1 MRETLQP
8 CTVAA
13 QTAPQSH
20 DCLGLRGSLHVETG
34 HAGNGRHGFT
44 LIELIIVLTIIVIM
58 SAAVV
63 PVFGSS
69 MAKLERDH
77 AVRDFVATLRYAQ
90 ERAVTDTREYRLALD
105 PELNQYWLLRCAGI
119 VERKKTFE
127 LIDERQGKAM
137 FLPERLS
144 MKSVKARKER
154 QEKYYYISFYPNGA
168 CDRAEVTLQ
177 HEDGRAVTVETKG
190 SLGQLEVK
198 EK

>member
-1 MRETLQP
+1 LQKRVQLP
-8 CTVAA
+8 EG
-13 QTAPQSH
+13 
-20 DCLGLRGSLHVETG
+20 DCLYPDLSPNTG
-34 HAGNGRHGFT
+34 ARQSGGGFT
-44 LIELIIVLTIIVIM
+44 LMELIIVLTIIVIM

-144 MKSVKARKER
+144 MKNVKARKER
-154 QEKYYYISFYPNGA
+154 EERYYYISFYPNGA

-177 HEDGRAVTVETKG
+177 HTDERAVTVKMERSTVTITPKD
-190 SLGQLEVK
+190 SLIKLDGEGRR
-198 EK
+198 

>member
-1 MRETLQP
+1 LQKRVQLP
-8 CTVAA
+8 EG
-13 QTAPQSH
+13 
-20 DCLGLRGSLHVETG
+20 DCLYPDLSPNTG
-34 HAGNGRHGFT
+34 ARQSGGGFT
-44 LIELIIVLTIIVIM
+44 LMELIIVLTIIVIM

-154 QEKYYYISFYPNGA
+154 EERYYYISFYPNGA

-177 HEDGRAVTVETKG
+177 HTDERAVTVKMERSTVTITPKD
-190 SLGQLEVK
+190 SLIKLDGEGRR
-198 EK
+198 

>member
-1 MRETLQP
+1 MPHSATSSEGDRLCP
-8 CTVAA
+8 NLSPNRRAR
-13 QTAPQSH
+13 QS
-20 DCLGLRGSLHVETG
+20 GG
-34 HAGNGRHGFT
+34 GFT

-63 PVFGSS
+63 PVFSGS

-90 ERAVTDTREYRLALD
+90 ERAVTDTREYRLAID
-105 PELNQYWLLRCAGI
+105 PELNQYWLLRCAGV

-154 QEKYYYISFYPNGA
+154 QEKFYYISFYPNGA

>member
-1 MRETLQP
+1 MQKRVQLPEG
-8 CTVAA
+8 
-13 QTAPQSH
+13 
-20 DCLGLRGSLHVETG
+20 DCLYPDLSPNTG
-34 HAGNGRHGFT
+34 ARQSGGGFT
-44 LIELIIVLTIIVIM
+44 LMELIIVLTIIVIM

-154 QEKYYYISFYPNGA
+154 EERYYYISFYPNGA

-177 HEDGRAVTVETKG
+177 HTDERAVTVKMERSTVTITPKD
-190 SLGQLEVK
+190 SLIKLDGEGRR
-198 EK
+198 

>member
-8 CTVAA
+8 RTVAA
-13 QTAPQSH
+13 QTAPQGH
-20 DCLGLRGSLHVETG
+20 DCLGFGRSLHVETG
-34 HAGNGRHGFT
+34 YAENGWRGFT
-44 LIELIIVLTIIVIM
+44 LIELIIVLTIIAIM

-63 PVFGSS
+63 PVFGGS

-90 ERAVTDTREYRLALD
+90 ERAVTDTREYRMALD
-105 PELNQYWLLRCAGI
+105 PELNQYWLLRCGGI

-127 LIDERQGKAM
+127 LMDERQGKAM
-137 FLPERLS
+137 LLPERLS

-177 HEDGRAVTVETKG
+177 DEDGRAVTVATKG